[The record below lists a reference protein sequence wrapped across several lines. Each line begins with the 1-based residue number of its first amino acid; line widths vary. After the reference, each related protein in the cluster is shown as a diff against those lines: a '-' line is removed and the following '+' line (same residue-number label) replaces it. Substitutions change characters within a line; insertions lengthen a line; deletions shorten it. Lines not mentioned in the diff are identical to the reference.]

1 MSNSLGNRKMIS
13 RIKRNIYFLLALLPG
28 LASAATQVTDI
39 EFASLQGDQFEIK
52 LQFSEQP
59 PQANAYEI
67 GNPARLVVDFPGV
80 ESSLPQKKYALG
92 FENASAAVI
101 VSDGKRTRLIVN
113 LNESIP
119 FEIDSDNNSVTVRA
133 GSGAG
138 VGGLDQSDSTVT
150 KAAVAQGSSA
160 TDGSLVSST
169 ANQFKRNN
177 LAVTDVDFRRS
188 EDGSGSIIIGL
199 SQPSVNVDVDRSN
212 SQIQLSFYQTDLP
225 DQFDRRLDVVD
236 FATPVKTIDSKQ
248 EGTTTTVTIDASGQY
263 DYLAYQADGEYVINI
278 KPLSDAEVEAQ
289 SKKFAFNGERL
300 TLDFQDIEVRSVL
313 QIIAEFTS
321 LNLVASD
328 TVTGNITLWLD
339 DVPWDQA
346 LEIILKAKGLDKRRE
361 GNVLMVAPAAEIAE
375 QERLQIEANKQ
386 L

>member
-1 MSNSLGNRKMIS
+1 
-13 RIKRNIYFLLALLPG
+13 
-28 LASAATQVTDI
+28 
-39 EFASLQGDQFEIK
+39 
-52 LQFSEQP
+52 
-59 PQANAYEI
+59 
-67 GNPARLVVDFPGV
+67 
-80 ESSLPQKKYALG
+80 
-92 FENASAAVI
+92 
-101 VSDGKRTRLIVN
+101 
-113 LNESIP
+113 
-119 FEIDSDNNSVTVRA
+119 
-133 GSGAG
+133 
-138 VGGLDQSDSTVT
+138 
-150 KAAVAQGSSA
+150 
-160 TDGSLVSST
+160 
-169 ANQFKRNN
+169 
-177 LAVTDVDFRRS
+177 
-188 EDGSGSIIIGL
+188 
-199 SQPSVNVDVDRSN
+199 
-212 SQIQLSFYQTDLP
+212 
-225 DQFDRRLDVVD
+225 VD